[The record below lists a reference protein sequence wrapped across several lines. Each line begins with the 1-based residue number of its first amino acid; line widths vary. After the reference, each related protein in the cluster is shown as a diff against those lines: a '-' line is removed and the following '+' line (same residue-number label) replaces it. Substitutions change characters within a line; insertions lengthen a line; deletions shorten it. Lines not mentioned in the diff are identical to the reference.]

1 MGKWSTG
8 LKLALAALGVVLF
21 ATAIKSFVNWER
33 SPGRDALFTVGTA
46 LVLSVVGAKFLPRGT
61 APALLTAGLVIGGY
75 EYLKPQAED
84 IGRNIAASMGGKASA
99 SKPAGQKT
107 PNTSVEG
114 DYISYKP
121 PAAPEQPYTPPPQ
134 QPYTPPPQAAQPQW
148 PGATPPQQP
157 KVSDWAF
164 LGGKLIEGGA
174 SVLGS
179 FLSKGSAG
187 ANDDVFARTVG

>member
-75 EYLKPQAED
+75 EYLKPQAET
-84 IGRNIAASMGGKASA
+84 IGNNIAASMRGTAAPGGKPSA
-99 SKPAGQKT
+99 PKAPAGY
-107 PNTSVEG
+107 EG

-121 PAAPEQPYTPPPQ
+121 PAMPAAPATPPPPPQ
-134 QPYTPPPQAAQPQW
+134 QTAPAQTYMPV
-148 PGATPPQQP
+148 PAPQQP

-179 FLSKGSAG
+179 WLGKGSAG
-187 ANDDVFARTVG
+187 SGDDVFARTVG